1 MHTTVQF
8 STHQT
13 IALYDVK
20 NTIKIDSEVLDK
32 LSRTFVKNIAYKY
45 SMKVLEIID
54 VQGVRIIMV
63 EDSNRTL
70 YAISLISNHMVNNG
84 NQTLTLT
91 DIGRITKEIA
101 YNKNAIACSY
111 FVELC

>member
-1 MHTTVQF
+1 MHTTVQC
-8 STHQT
+8 STHQP

-32 LSRTFVKNIAYKY
+32 LSRTFVKNIANKH

-63 EDSNRTL
+63 EDCNIL
-70 YAISLISNHMVNNG
+70 YAISLISNQMVIDS

-101 YNKNAIACSY
+101 YNKNAMAASS
-111 FVELC
+111 FVKLD